1 MTKVHFV
8 ILTWNSE
15 KVIGNCIDSLLAFQN
30 IAVHIWIVDNGS
42 TDRTLKI
49 VDERKTAL
57 KGINKAVLFPLK
69 ENVGTTVSRNIV
81 LRKLLEIAQR
91 DEYICVLDS
100 DTQVTEEAVH
110 ILISEL
116 ESDSRNGIVG
126 PQLYSPDGTLQVS
139 GRNIPTIGEKL
150 KSLLFDKISLK
161 TARAM
166 QEQYQTKQDSAYP
179 VGYLLSACWLMKPLL
194 LEKVGL
200 FDEEIFYAPEDVE
213 FCIRVWKKGLRVM
226 HCPKAK
232 ILHHWQR
239 LSRKR
244 LFSIHN
250 YKHIKGLFYM
260 FIKHRYCFSNKKIR
274 KLMF

>member
-1 MTKVHFV
+1 
-8 ILTWNSE
+8 
-15 KVIGNCIDSLLAFQN
+15 
-30 IAVHIWIVDNGS
+30 
-42 TDRTLKI
+42 
-49 VDERKTAL
+49 
-57 KGINKAVLFPLK
+57 
-69 ENVGTTVSRNIV
+69 
-81 LRKLLEIAQR
+81 
-91 DEYICVLDS
+91 
-100 DTQVTEEAVH
+100 
-110 ILISEL
+110 
-116 ESDSRNGIVG
+116 
-126 PQLYSPDGTLQVS
+126 
-139 GRNIPTIGEKL
+139 
-150 KSLLFDKISLK
+150 
-161 TARAM
+161 M